1 MQNAKNIFFV
11 ASCQRKGRQSAS
23 FLRWLG
29 HWCAERSSA
38 HRRCSG
44 IRFAFCEQGDGSS
57 LTRAASKNLR
67 TSANI
72 LVFAKRCGVGFAYP
86 RAERVELARKRQ
98 AVGIFAQRANIL
110 VPRQSRSRIR
120 FAFAALFVGAFCERP
135 RANAVRP
142 YGQTHS
148 ARITERSGVTLV
160 P

>member
-1 MQNAKNIFFV
+1 MTRSSIKVRTHNEQATQSGGFFV
-11 ASCQRKGRQSAS
+11 
-23 FLRWLG
+23 RWLG

-44 IRFAFCEQGDGSS
+44 IR
-57 LTRAASKNLR
+57 
-67 TSANI
+67 
-72 LVFAKRCGVGFAYP
+72 FAYP

-98 AVGIFAQRANIL
+98 AVGIFAQRANTL
-110 VPRQSRSRIR
+110 VPAKRRRIR

-142 YGQTHS
+142 YGQAQS
-148 ARITERSGVTLV
+148 VRITVGNEVTLV